1 MKVLQIDLQENL
13 TQYEGIT
20 NKLTRELLK
29 YEGITNQQIKLN
41 TRRALQIGQQLKP
54 SNNEDIAW
62 KKMGKKKPH
71 PHFQIENEDG
81 VQGLDQDFLFVM
93 CCITFF

>member
-1 MKVLQIDLQENL
+1 MKVLQINQQENSKNMKVL
-13 TQYEGIT
+13 QI
-20 NKLTRELLK
+20 NKLT
-29 YEGITNQQIKLN
+29 LN

-54 SNNEDIAW
+54 SNKEDIAW
-62 KKMGKKKPH
+62 KKLGKNITH

-81 VQGLDQDFLFVM
+81 VQGLDWDWDFLFIM